1 MCVFNIIK
9 LKHCIKGREE
19 AKEGGG
25 REHGRKGR
33 RKEGGKTFPYKQ
45 CRLETESST
54 THWLLKNER
63 HLDKPL
69 GKSYHLHLLSA
80 LFLEKHKGLQP
91 DGSCLPTLILG
102 RSSASNQTETHTL
115 ITTTFQLLPTFAII

>member
-19 AKEGGG
+19 AREGGG

-33 RKEGGKTFPYKQ
+33 PKEGGKTFPYKQ

-63 HLDKPL
+63 HLDTWPSLRCWITIDKSWVYFAKIISML
-69 GKSYHLHLLSA
+69 LKELIVSGKYLLNLKQA
-80 LFLEKHKGLQP
+80 KLQMK
-91 DGSCLPTLILG
+91 
-102 RSSASNQTETHTL
+102 
-115 ITTTFQLLPTFAII
+115 F